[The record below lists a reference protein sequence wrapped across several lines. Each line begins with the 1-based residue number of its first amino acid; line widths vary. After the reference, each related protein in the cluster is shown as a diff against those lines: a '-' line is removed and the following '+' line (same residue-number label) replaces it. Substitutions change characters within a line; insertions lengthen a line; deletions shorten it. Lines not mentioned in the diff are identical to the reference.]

1 MRTRNSGSVIRA
13 ARGLIFTAGL
23 ALACTDSPTGTA
35 ATYTVGGTV
44 SGLAGSGL
52 VLRDN
57 GGDDLAVSADG
68 AFAFVTELAGGDSYT
83 VTVFARPSRPAQH
96 CTVTA
101 GSGTMASA
109 NVTTVAIVCATD
121 SYTVG
126 GMVSGLTG
134 AGLVLRD
141 NGGDDL
147 AVSADGPF
155 VFATQLASGGSY
167 SVTVLTQP
175 TSPAQRCAVTNG
187 SGTVAT
193 ANVTNVAIACVT
205 NTGMG
210 TVRVTASTTGA
221 NVPATYTVDADPG
234 TSGSSTADVLANGT
248 VSFDLAPGAHTVSLT
263 VTRNC
268 TVTSP
273 NNVPVTVAAG
283 ATTDIAFSVTCEPPP
298 TGTIQVTVTTTGTD
312 APATYQVRAT
322 GVYDTPGSF
331 SASIPSNGAASL
343 AVGGG
348 LYLVKLVVPPNCT
361 VTSPNNVAGTNV
373 AFTVTCVSAGTL
385 NVIVATTGPNA
396 PTTYTLGVYPYW
408 GTSLYS
414 APMATNGT
422 ATLILPPGSQ
432 TALLVVPPNCTVT
445 SPNNVSVNVHG
456 GTTSNLVFTAAC
468 Q

>member
-23 ALACTDSPTGTA
+23 ALACTDTPTGTT

-68 AFAFVTELAGGDSYT
+68 AFAFATELAGGDSYT
-83 VTVFARPSRPAQH
+83 VTVFARPSSPAQH

-121 SYTVG
+121 SYTIG

-155 VFATQLASGGSY
+155 VFATQLASGASY
-167 SVTVLTQP
+167 SATVLTQP

-221 NVPATYTVDADPG
+221 
-234 TSGSSTADVLANGT
+234 
-248 VSFDLAPGAHTVSLT
+248 
-263 VTRNC
+263 
-268 TVTSP
+268 TSP
-273 NNVPVTVAAG
+273 RPTRSKRIQA
-283 ATTDIAFSVTCEPPP
+283 PPDLRPRMSSP
-298 TGTIQVTVTTTGTD
+298 TGRSHST
-312 APATYQVRAT
+312 
-322 GVYDTPGSF
+322 
-331 SASIPSNGAASL
+331 
-343 AVGGG
+343 
-348 LYLVKLVVPPNCT
+348 
-361 VTSPNNVAGTNV
+361 
-373 AFTVTCVSAGTL
+373 
-385 NVIVATTGPNA
+385 
-396 PTTYTLGVYPYW
+396 
-408 GTSLYS
+408 
-414 APMATNGT
+414 
-422 ATLILPPGSQ
+422 
-432 TALLVVPPNCTVT
+432 
-445 SPNNVSVNVHG
+445 
-456 GTTSNLVFTAAC
+456 
-468 Q
+468 